1 MPKGDK
7 FIDLGKYFAS
17 YTEDTIKLTIDEIE
31 QILGFKLCKSAYEH
45 KEYWYRD
52 NTHSFPDVWINEG
65 FRLVHLDLANR
76 LASFSR
82 QGGIVHA
89 KAEVLKKREEIVHS
103 NDRHP
108 AIDVDYAI
116 SKAERFY
123 SDLENDENCRY
134 LSWEHCY
141 AHFAKTHSSRLD
153 DDLLDTLCLHLSFYL
168 ASWGMYRGSS
178 FLLQKDYRVHKDA
191 IRILLEREYDSL
203 WGAPC
208 EALSQNK
215 NLDRLF
221 SLANRIKMIYVQK
234 RQNIDGR
241 SSVSDILITKI
252 LMGTLGCV
260 PAYDQYFVASIR
272 KYDVA
277 SGTFNKESIPNLVSF
292 YQENLD
298 KFEQCRTKISKRGL
312 KYPPMKILDMCF
324 WQIGY
329 DESSKNDRNA
339 IIEEADDSI

>member
-17 YTEDTIKLTIDEIE
+17 CTDDTIELTIDEIE

-45 KEYWYRD
+45 MEYWYRD

-65 FRLVHLDLANR
+65 FRLVHLNLANR
-76 LASFSR
+76 FASFSR
-82 QGGIVHA
+82 QGEIA
-89 KAEVLKKREEIVHS
+89 QEKPKVLEKWEEIVHS
-103 NDRHP
+103 NDRQP
-108 AIDVDYAI
+108 TIDVDYAI

-141 AHFAKTHSSRLD
+141 AYFAKNHSSRLD
-153 DDLLDTLCLHLSFYL
+153 DDLLDTLCIHLSFYL

-191 IRILLEREYDSL
+191 IRILLESKYDSL
-203 WGAPC
+203 WGASC
-208 EALSQNK
+208 EVLLQNENV
-215 NLDRLF
+215 NLLF
-221 SLANRIKMIYVQK
+221 SLVDRIKEVYVNK

-241 SSVSDILITKI
+241 SSVSDVLITKI

-277 SGTFNKESIPNLVSF
+277 GGTFNKESIRNLVSF
-292 YQENLD
+292 YKANFE

-312 KYPPMKILDMCF
+312 EYPPMKILDMCF
-324 WQIGY
+324 WQIGFE
-329 DESSKNDRNA
+329 ESSNNDRKA
-339 IIEEADDSI
+339 ILEEGNVSI

>member
-7 FIDLGKYFAS
+7 FIDLGKYFTS
-17 YTEDTIKLTIDEIE
+17 CTEDTIELTIDEIE

-45 KEYWYRD
+45 KEYWYLD

-65 FRLVHLDLANR
+65 FRLVHLDLVNR

-82 QGGIVHA
+82 QGGIVQV

-103 NDRHP
+103 NVRHP
-108 AIDVDYAI
+108 SINVDYAI
-116 SKAERFY
+116 SKAEQFY
-123 SDLENDENCRY
+123 SDLGNDENCRY

-141 AHFAKTHSSRLD
+141 AHFAKNHSSRLD

-178 FLLQKDYRVHKDA
+178 FLLQKDYQVHKDA
-191 IRILLEREYDSL
+191 IRILLEYKYNTL
-203 WGAPC
+203 WGASC
-208 EALSQNK
+208 EVLTQKENVS
-215 NLDRLF
+215 LLF
-221 SLANRIKMIYVQK
+221 SLVDRIKEVYVNK
-234 RQNIDGR
+234 RQNVDGR
-241 SSVSDILITKI
+241 SSVSDVLVTKI

-277 SGTFNKESIPNLVSF
+277 SGTFNKESIRNLVSF
-292 YQENLD
+292 YKANFD
-298 KFEQCRTKISKRGL
+298 KFEQCRANISKRGL
-312 KYPPMKILDMCF
+312 EYPPMKILDMCF

-329 DESSKNDRNA
+329 DESLKNDRNA
-339 IIEEADDSI
+339 ILEEANDSI